1 MSPVLIAASFGA
13 VRVVAKSSLL
23 IAVAWGVAR
32 LLHRSTASARHVV
45 WLTAFVGVL
54 LTPALDRLVVV
65 PVPVPTQLRLL
76 APMSAIWNVEL
87 SGPGRRAT
95 KETPSARV
103 LAEKIAPPSHR
114 MTLAEGL
121 AAIWALVALLLLVRL
136 SVARVR
142 VRRLAQRARAV
153 GEPTWTAVLDES
165 ARRLGI
171 HIVPRLVMS
180 NEVDAAFTFDA
191 LSPAIVLPAAANEW
205 PVDRRRSVLLHE
217 LAHVRR
223 RDLIGHGIA
232 GLACAVSWFNPLVWV
247 AATHLR
253 VESELASDD
262 IVLDAGIRPSA
273 YAQHLLDL
281 VTSMS
286 RRAPSVA
293 VAMAR
298 PKELEGRL
306 IAILDPIRQTAA
318 ARRQGALVAAVLG
331 LCAISIGAMM
341 PVPRVSGTAVDGA
354 PHVAVPAAHDEAA
367 RDATPVQPPQND
379 VAPPSAAFHHV
390 STPGLSSEAV
400 ASLLRYGT
408 SGIMNPMIMLLRE
421 ADSLGLSA
429 AQADSIATLN
439 RRYVMRL
446 SGIWSPVSSY
456 LLAHPN
462 ARDEY
467 AVRIGTE
474 AQRETAAALADMLPG
489 IENVLTP
496 EQRSRVSPR
505 TAAYLDPRS
514 LDAATATS
522 GGVFV
527 PADRLNELRGRG
539 RGGG

>member
-1 MSPVLIAASFGA
+1 
-13 VRVVAKSSLL
+13 
-23 IAVAWGVAR
+23 
-32 LLHRSTASARHVV
+32 
-45 WLTAFVGVL
+45 
-54 LTPALDRLVVV
+54 
-65 PVPVPTQLRLL
+65 
-76 APMSAIWNVEL
+76 
-87 SGPGRRAT
+87 
-95 KETPSARV
+95 
-103 LAEKIAPPSHR
+103 
-114 MTLAEGL
+114 
-121 AAIWALVALLLLVRL
+121 
-136 SVARVR
+136 
-142 VRRLAQRARAV
+142 
-153 GEPTWTAVLDES
+153 
-165 ARRLGI
+165 
-171 HIVPRLVMS
+171 
-180 NEVDAAFTFDA
+180 
-191 LSPAIVLPAAANEW
+191 
-205 PVDRRRSVLLHE
+205 VLLHE

-318 ARRQGALVAAVLG
+318 ARRQGGLVAAVLG
-331 LCAISIGAMM
+331 LCAISIGAIM
-341 PVPRVSGTAVDGA
+341 PAPRMSATAVVGA
-354 PHVAVPAAHDEAA
+354 PHVVVPAAAHDEAA
-367 RDATPVQPPQND
+367 RDVTPVQPPRND
-379 VAPPSAAFHHV
+379 VAPPNAAFHHV

-467 AVRIGTE
+467 AMRIGTE
-474 AQRETAAALADMLPG
+474 AQRETAAALADLLPE

-496 EQRSRVSPR
+496 EQRARVSPR
-505 TAAYLDPRS
+505 IAAYLDPRA
-514 LDAATATS
+514 LDAAAAAS